1 MTPEAKNI
9 LVHLR
14 EAFYAQFAA
23 AMKRDVSVTKDNSL
37 IFSPS
42 LAAVASWVDDQ
53 QRFNYLSIS
62 AHTTPDSL
70 CPNQPLTLRV
80 TINPPSGVIT
90 NTKSVHKKTRL
101 SLNSSWSLSLTVL
114 PEEIENMAHWVASW
128 VHSQDNE
135 SVAIAAPYR
144 LKVMPNPDI
153 SEYQVW
159 TQTAWNA
166 LNPEEQQIASSYEEE
181 HVQPYQAA

>member
-14 EAFYAQFAA
+14 EAFYTQFAA
-23 AMKRDVSVTKDNSL
+23 AMKRDVSIAKDNSL

-53 QRFNYLSIS
+53 QRFNYLSVN
-62 AHTTPDSL
+62 AHTTPDAL
-70 CPNQPLTLRV
+70 FPDQPLTLRV

-90 NTKSVHKKTRL
+90 NTKSVHKRTRL
-101 SLNSSWSLSLTVL
+101 SLNSSWSLNLTVL
-114 PEEIENMAHWVASW
+114 PAEMEEMAHWVASW

-144 LKVMPNPDI
+144 LKVVPTPDA
-153 SEYQVW
+153 SDYQVW
-159 TQTAWNA
+159 TQTAWNC
-166 LNPEEQQIASSYEEE
+166 LHPEEQQNASTYEET
-181 HVQPYQAA
+181 VQPYQAA